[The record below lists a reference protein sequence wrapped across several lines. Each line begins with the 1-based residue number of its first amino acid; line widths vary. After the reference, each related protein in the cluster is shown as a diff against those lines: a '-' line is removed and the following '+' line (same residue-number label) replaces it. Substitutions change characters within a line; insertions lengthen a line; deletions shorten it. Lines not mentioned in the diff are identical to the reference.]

1 MKKKLI
7 HSCLLSLSVF
17 ACSIPNQE
25 IKKDK
30 LNIKSNLSK
39 KDKKFKTKSLSIV
52 HHPNRVAE
60 LNEEAYYYA
69 HNDIK
74 YYVDLRAQYIQNG
87 QTPEPWWPESGTT
100 HYSGTARD
108 NEYQTRI
115 RTPEYFTALKCINDG
130 FHEQSYRDA
139 WPDIQNAI
147 TNNIIPSAYHHYKY
161 YGINESYRLT
171 SAPYFNALKAN
182 KVFREEAY
190 FNANE
195 STHSTIKY
203 ALDNNFTTANFVN
216 GYEHYILNK
225 TPTFNPLDNP
235 YYQTALDDHIAG
247 YWEDSY
253 LYSYPDILL
262 AVDGNQSTP
271 PILPTGYSHYN
282 PYGRTEGRLSSAV
295 YQESVNNVDIHSGQ
309 SKTIDFSTNS
319 NQVKIFRFNVLP
331 NRKYRFILNE
341 MSEED
346 GYLII
351 KDQNNNIV
359 VQDDDTYGLDS
370 FVKFDSGNSIARY
383 TVEAT
388 TSNNGSPSTSPQGK
402 FILTMFH
409 AFKN

>member
-1 MKKKLI
+1 MKNKII

-17 ACSIPNQE
+17 ACSLPNQE
-25 IKKDK
+25 IKNDK
-30 LNIKSNLSK
+30 LSIKSNLSK
-39 KDKKFKTKSLSIV
+39 NDKKFKTKSLSIV
-52 HHPNRVAE
+52 HHSNRVAE
-60 LNEEAYYYA
+60 FNENAYLYA
-69 HNDIK
+69 YNDIQI
-74 YYVDLRAQYIQNG
+74 AQNNG
-87 QTPEPWWPESGTT
+87 STT
-100 HYSGTARD
+100 AYNHYNTWARD

-115 RTPEYFTALKCINDG
+115 RSNEYFTALQIINDG
-130 FHEQSYRDA
+130 FDEQSYRDA
-139 WPDIQNAI
+139 WADVQSAI
-147 TNNIIPSAYHHYKY
+147 TNNIIPNAYHHYKY

-171 SAPYFNALKAN
+171 SAPYFNALKSN

-190 FNANE
+190 FNANPN
-195 STHSTIKY
+195 THSTIKY

-225 TPTFNPLDNP
+225 TPTFNPLNNTN
-235 YYQTALDDHIAG
+235 YQTALNDHIDG

-253 LYSYPDILL
+253 LYSYPDVLL

-370 FVKFDSGNSIARY
+370 FVTFDSGNSIARY
-383 TVEAT
+383 TVGAT
-388 TSNNGSPSTSPQGK
+388 TSNNGNPSTSPQGK

-409 AFKN
+409 TFKN